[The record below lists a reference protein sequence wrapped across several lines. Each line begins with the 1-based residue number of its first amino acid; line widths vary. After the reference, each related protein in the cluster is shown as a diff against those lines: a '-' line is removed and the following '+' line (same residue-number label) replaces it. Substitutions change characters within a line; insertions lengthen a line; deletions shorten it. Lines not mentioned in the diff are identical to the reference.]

1 VWNWDSTGRRITARC
16 NKVFLCEL
24 CVSVVKNKEV
34 IMALLFIGVFI
45 DANVGLIVA
54 SLILGAGVRD
64 KEVRNVR
71 DEI

>member
-1 VWNWDSTGRRITARC
+1 
-16 NKVFLCEL
+16 
-24 CVSVVKNKEV
+24 
-34 IMALLFIGVFI
+34 MALLFIGVFI